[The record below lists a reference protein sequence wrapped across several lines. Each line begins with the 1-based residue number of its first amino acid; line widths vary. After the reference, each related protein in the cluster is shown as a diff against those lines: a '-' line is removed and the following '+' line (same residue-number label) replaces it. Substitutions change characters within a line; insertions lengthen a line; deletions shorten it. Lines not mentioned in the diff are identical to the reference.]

1 MPIKRGTIVEFI
13 GTELTPDSPQYAV
26 DYKKRILK
34 EFFDKHGLQPGDR
47 AKIWEGYRGSWI
59 RITWT
64 LQDGTTAYRVPM
76 RSGNFKV
83 VGHPSNISDN
93 ESLPDL
99 ESEDDSVPEL
109 QPELAA
115 ALDARLGDARR
126 VDCFESDGTIAPQ
139 KLIEDLRKILKQTRA
154 ENEELKTLCQ
164 KNKEEIIGL
173 DTIAAMR
180 ADQMDGD
187 RLYIDQMALE
197 NEELRKKNMLLGC
210 EHFSFDGATTM
221 EKVQEN
227 YNQLKSTIREITLKS
242 FPAVPI
248 QPVVKVSD
256 ELRDTC
262 ARDQIKT
269 LTKAMSDQA
278 LISDA
283 QQKILKNLKS
293 KLDQVNL
300 HGSQTN
306 ELAIGCLDCLKL
318 NGMVV
323 GEGDTMRMV
332 DKDKQDKAAIALQD
346 VAQEYLVKKRED
358 EGDWVV
364 PEIGSG

>member
-34 EFFDKHGLQPGDR
+34 EFFDKYGLQPGDR

-83 VGHPSNISDN
+83 AGHPSNNSDN
-93 ESLPDL
+93 GTISDL

-154 ENEELKTLCQ
+154 ENEELKAANIQNMTLYDARGQ
-164 KNKEEIIGL
+164 EIKDL
-173 DTIAAMR
+173 HDLANSR
-180 ADQMDGD
+180 ADQIDGLLHELD
-187 RLYIDQMALE
+187 IAKRRVEVCDYLTEENRKLQDVAWHTEVQCESQTEKIKKLE
-197 NEELRKKNMLLGC
+197 APAEVQ
-210 EHFSFDGATTM
+210 DGW
-221 EKVQEN
+221 
-227 YNQLKSTIREITLKS
+227 
-242 FPAVPI
+242 
-248 QPVVKVSD
+248 
-256 ELRDTC
+256 
-262 ARDQIKT
+262 ARDQIGN
-269 LTKAMSDQA
+269 LTRAMSENV
-278 LISDA
+278 IITDA
-283 QQKILKNLKS
+283 QQKIIQNLKT
-293 KLDQVNL
+293 KLDDVETKESN
-300 HGSQTN
+300 TN
-306 ELAIGCLDCLKL
+306 ELANYVHKL
-318 NGMVV
+318 L
-323 GEGDTMRMV
+323 EFRTGDLMEL
-332 DKDKQDKAAIALQD
+332 KDKMTKAID
-346 VAQEYLVKKRED
+346 DKKRSDATIVLQNVAED
-358 EGDWVV
+358 YLTNKRLRDEWVV
-364 PEIGSG
+364 PDIGSG